1 MPVNLINKMVLN
13 PDLWSKALSAF
24 NKDDVQKFTTFLSG
38 FSQSLI
44 FVVCP
49 PIFKFLADSEGSSS
63 SMEKAEQKA
72 MIFFWYFYIV
82 VRFLGQI
89 VLNGIQQFFNGGKY
103 NTSVLFLSLVIHSYP
118 FISLLPLI
126 IGGTAEAVVTSGLS
140 TLGNSAPLNL
150 GPTAISYIIFSGGK
164 YNTPV
169 ILFLSLLL
177 IVLHSYQFVSFFVRL
192 QVFRGLYSTCVSTT
206 YSSTIAFVFAITTF
220 LPI

>member
-1 MPVNLINKMVLN
+1 MVLD
-13 PDLWSKALSAF
+13 PGLWSKALSIE
-24 NKDDVQKFTTFLSG
+24 KDKVQRFTTLLSG

-44 FVVCP
+44 FVICP
-49 PIFKFLADSEGSSS
+49 PIFKFLAYSEGSSS

-82 VRFLGQI
+82 ARFLGQI
-89 VLNGIQQFFNGGKY
+89 LINGIMQFFNGGKK

-126 IGGTAEAVVTSGLS
+126 IGGTAEAIVSSGLS
-140 TLGNSAPLNL
+140 DLGRTAPLNL
-150 GPTAISYIIFSGGK
+150 GPTAISFIIFSGGK

-177 IVLHSYQFVSFFVRL
+177 IVLHSYQFVFFFVRL
-192 QVFRGLYSTCVSTT
+192 QVFRGL
-206 YSSTIAFVFAITTF
+206 
-220 LPI
+220 